1 VATGEV
7 VASNSEPDWTIGTQ
21 AGEEVLPESETGKAT
36 GTNAEGASESDA
48 LPAVP
53 VMTTRPANSKSDRT
67 HQIEE
72 KRKAIAIRAAL
83 IAMATLVAALF
94 AGVQCGRLLPVAKLL
109 ALKTMQAQV
118 ALLIVWALRW

>member
-1 VATGEV
+1 VATGEA

-36 GTNAEGASESDA
+36 GINAEGASESDT
-48 LPAVP
+48 LPGVP
-53 VMTTRPANSKSDRT
+53 VLPTRPANSKSDHT
-67 HQIEE
+67 HQNEE
-72 KRKAIAIRAAL
+72 KRKAMAVRAAL

-109 ALKTMQAQV
+109 VLKTMQTQV
-118 ALLIVWALRW
+118 ALMIVWALRW